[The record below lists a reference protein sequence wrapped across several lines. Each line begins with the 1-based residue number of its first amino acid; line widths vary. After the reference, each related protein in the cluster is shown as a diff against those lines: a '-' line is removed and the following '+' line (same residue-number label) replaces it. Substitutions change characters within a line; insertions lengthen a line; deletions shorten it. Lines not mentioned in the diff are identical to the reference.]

1 MDNAGS
7 VVCCLVTVVGI
18 IALFIWLPRR
28 ARGAVGA
35 AVDRQVAQMGPAMH
49 VLDGLTT
56 GLNARSSQA
65 TRAQM
70 RVGTDYVAVARMG
83 MASGTKVEV
92 FGPEEI
98 LSVHE
103 GEVPRSG
110 MDGFFANAN
119 ANTNVGRVLG
129 WSADSPGLVL
139 RTRRGDV
146 AFTVASKHRGQLRQ
160 TYLAIGTLIGHPE

>member
-1 MDNAGS
+1 MNNAGS
-7 VVCCLVTVVGI
+7 VVCCLVTVVGV

-35 AVDRQVAQMGPAMH
+35 AVDRQVAQMGPASH
-49 VLDGLTT
+49 VLDGLTS

-70 RVGTDYVAVARMG
+70 RVGADYVAVARMG
-83 MASGTKVEV
+83 MGTKVEV
-92 FGPEEI
+92 FRPDEI

-103 GEVPRSG
+103 GEIPRSG
-110 MDGFFANAN
+110 VDGFFANAN

-146 AFTVASKHRGQLRQ
+146 AFTVASKHRGELRQ
-160 TYLAIGTLIGHPE
+160 TYLAIGALIGDPE